1 MKSLGRL
8 LQILGLAIL
17 PLSVLLEL
25 TKALGRSY
33 GVSDM
38 LVMLIFGFAI
48 FYLGRVLEGYGQRT

>member
-1 MKSLGRL
+1 
-8 LQILGLAIL
+8 LQIVGMVLL
-17 PLSVLLEL
+17 PLSMVLEV

-38 LVMLIFGFAI
+38 LVLLIFGFAI